1 MFSDSNA
8 NVETIRSFPM
18 NQEASSDYL
27 DAIAVIGMA
36 GQFPGAKNIDSF
48 WENLRNGIESIFTLN
63 NDDLIAVGIAPEVF
77 QDTNY
82 IKAKGILEN
91 IELFDASFFGFNPK
105 EAEITDPQHR
115 IFLECASEALE
126 NAGYNSEIYPGKIG
140 VYAGLSQS
148 TYLLNNLITNRELID
163 SVGTYQIWLGND
175 RDFLA
180 TLVSYKLN
188 LTGPSVV
195 VQTACSTSLV
205 AIHYAC
211 QSLIAGESDIALAGG
226 VSIAVPHRVGYTY
239 QKGGIFAFDGHCR
252 AFDAEASG
260 TVGGNGA
267 GIVVLKRLEDALADR
282 DCIHAVIRGSAINND
297 GAVKVGYTAPS
308 IEGQAKAIAETYAV
322 AGVEPESITYIE
334 THGTGTVLGDPIEI
348 AALNKVFRAS
358 TQKTGF
364 CAIGSVKTNIG
375 HLDTAAGIAGFI
387 KTVLALKYQQIP
399 PSLHFSQPNPQIDF
413 ANSPFYVNT
422 TLSAWQTNDTPRR
435 AGVSSFGIGGTNAH
449 VVLEEAPLGEQGERG
464 RDYLLLCLSA
474 KTKSALEQT
483 TANLIRHLQ
492 QHPDVN
498 LADVAYTLG
507 IGRRAFNY
515 RRVLVC
521 KDVSDAVTTL
531 VNPDSPQVLTCYQER
546 RNPPVAFMFPGQ
558 GTQYVKMGWEV
569 YQTEP
574 TFKEA
579 VDICS
584 EMLKPHLGLDLC
596 CVLYPSQEETEL
608 ASQQLNQ
615 TAIAQPAI
623 FTIEYALSQL
633 LMSWGIHPQVMIGH
647 SIGEYIAAHLAGVFS
662 LKEALALVAARGQL
676 MQQMPPGSMLAVS
689 LAAEEVQ
696 PLLSEECAIAAINAP
711 SLCVVSGTMEAI
723 AQLERQLIEN
733 SIKSRRLHTSHAFHS
748 PMMKPILEAFGE
760 QVKKVNF
767 QPPKI
772 PYISNV
778 TGTWITT
785 AQATDPNY
793 WVQHLRS
800 SVQFAKGV
808 QLLLQ
813 ESDRLLLEVGAGNTL
828 STFAKLSS
836 VGSQAVLTT
845 LPHAQ
850 NRQSDSQYLLT
861 TIGQLWMAGID
872 VDWTRFYQYEQRY
885 RVPLPTYPFE
895 RQRYWIEPQKSA
907 KIVESKPI
915 VLNKKPDIAD
925 WFYMPCW
932 KQSAIS
938 QSFDKITSVEQNLC
952 WLVFVD
958 ESSFGSRLVQRLKKE
973 NQYVITVSVG
983 EEFKKVSQDSY
994 TINPRNSDDYHAL
1007 FKELNKIPHKI
1018 LHLWSVTKN
1027 DRAASE
1033 IEFFEKTQDLGFYS
1047 LLFLA
1052 QALGKQH
1059 LANSVEI
1066 GVVSSNMQPVTGEEI
1081 LCPEKATV
1089 LGLCLVIPQEY
1100 PHITCQSIDIAMPLS
1115 QSWQEEK
1122 LIDSV
1127 LSELVTKSA
1136 DSMIAYRASRRWV
1149 QTFEPV
1155 QLEAPVEK
1163 EAREQGAGRKGE
1175 NSIQCL
1181 FVQDQYGLREQGV
1194 YLITGGLGNI
1204 GFVLAE
1210 YLAKTVQARLILI
1223 GRSPLGGV
1231 TPSYFPARVAWQQWL
1246 DTHDPQDKISQQICK
1261 VQTLEAHG
1269 AKVIVKSADVANL
1282 EQMQSAIAQAGEI
1295 FGEINGVIHAAGLLG
1310 NEYFKTIQQIT
1321 KAECEQQFH
1330 AKVHG
1335 LFVLQKILQGKPLDF
1350 CLLTSSLSSVLGG
1363 LGFVAYSAANLF
1375 MDAFTHQCN
1384 QFNVFPWLS
1393 VNWDGWKIP
1402 AEKQVNIKLGGTLA
1416 EFAIAPNEGIE
1427 VLKRVLS
1434 NTYPQVVVST
1444 GDLKARIDQWI
1455 KQEPFK
1461 NTESVNKVATV
1472 SLHSRP
1478 DLKSAYIAPQN
1489 EIEQIITNIWQELL
1503 GIQSIGIHDDF
1514 FELGGHSL
1522 LATQVIAQMNKAL
1535 QVEFSLSS
1543 LFELP
1548 TVKALSDDL
1557 AGYERWASPRWKR
1570 SQNTEKNT
1578 ILPLAASAPNPEQR
1592 YQPFPLTDVQQA
1604 YWIGRSGTFELGNVA
1619 THGYI
1624 ELESHGLNLERLK
1637 LAVQRLIEHHD
1648 MLRAIVLSD
1657 GQQQI
1662 LKQAPTYQIEIL
1674 DLRGQNSEVIGSQLQ
1689 AAREQMSHQI
1699 LAADR
1704 WPLFEIRASR
1714 LDNDCIRLH
1723 LSFDYLIVDAW
1734 SLGEILA
1741 PQLHQLYQN
1750 LETVLVP
1757 LEISFRDYVL
1767 AEIALR
1773 DSEVYRNSRDY
1784 WFNRLSKLLPAPE
1797 LPLAKNPSSI
1807 TKPHFINR
1815 SARLQPAT
1823 WLQLKTRA
1831 TQAGLTPS
1839 GVLLAAF
1846 AEVLSVWSK
1855 TPKFTLN
1862 LTLFNRL
1869 PLHPQVNNIVGDFTS
1884 LTLLAVDCSTSES
1897 FLSKARSLQKQLW
1910 QDLEHRHISGVEVLR
1925 ELART
1930 QGGATRAAMP
1940 VVFTST
1946 LTQNTA
1952 PQGTSDWEK
1961 LGKVVYSISQTPQV
1975 WLDHQ
1980 VSENEGALLWSWDA
1994 VEELFPKGFLDDMF
2008 AAYCRLLDSLA
2019 TDESVWQSTKLQLLP
2034 PAQLKQLTAINATES
2049 PVSQAMLHTLFA
2061 GQVSRRQHQPAVIT
2075 PNRTL
2080 TYEELDCLANQV
2092 AYRLRQ
2098 LGVLPNTLVAV
2109 VMEKGWQQI
2118 VAVLGILQ
2126 CGAAYLPIDPE
2137 LPTERRWHLFQQA
2150 EVQVVLTQS
2159 WLDNTLSW
2167 PDSIQRICV
2176 DNLAAVDDILPLEP
2190 AQTPTDLAYVIY
2202 TSGSTGI
2209 PKGVM
2214 IDHRGAV
2221 NTILDINQRFGIGAN
2236 DRVLALSSL
2245 SFDLSVYD
2253 IFGTLAAGGT
2263 IVIPEATTTKE
2274 PAHWLKLIQQHQIT
2288 VWNSVP
2294 TLMQML
2300 VEYAASQSDELPN
2313 SLRLVLLSGDRIPL
2327 NLPTQIKSLWENI
2340 QIVSLGGATE
2350 ASIWSILYPIAK
2362 TDSTWNTIPYGRP
2375 LTNQR
2380 FYVFNQALTECPV
2393 WVPGQLYIGGVGLAQ
2408 GYWRDQKKTNASF
2421 IIHPQTKER
2430 LYKTGDLGRYLPD
2443 GNIEFLGRED
2453 FQVKINGYR
2462 IELGEIEATLRKY
2475 PTVKEVVVA
2484 VGESQE
2490 NQQLVA
2496 YIVPQSDLADSNQ
2509 QQAEAYEPRQL
2520 PGVLLDPVER
2530 IEFKLKQ
2537 KGLRQLKPS
2546 QSSIQLPKPKFDEI
2560 LTQEYLQR
2568 QSYRQFQDEPISLE
2582 MFSQFLSC
2590 LLQMQLEDSPLPK
2603 YRYPSAGSLYPVQTY
2618 LSVKPNRIAGLG
2630 AGYYYYHPADHN
2642 LILLNAETSI
2652 WGNIYSGNQPIFDQ
2666 SAFSLFLIGQ
2676 LSAIA
2681 PMYGDLARDFCLLE
2695 AGYIGQLLMNSAP
2708 ENQIGLCPIGYLDFE
2723 KYQDLLS
2730 LESDQIL
2737 LHSFLGGKIDQAQAR
2752 QWLQPPISRK
2762 PDSLTED
2769 IHNFLQQKLPEYLLP
2784 STYVFLDSLPLTPNG
2799 KVDRKALLVSEIVR
2813 KNLKEGFVA
2822 PRNHTEKTLVAIFG
2836 EILGGKEIGIHD
2848 NFFELGGDSLRAT
2861 QVMTRLREAF
2871 QVDLPLRRLFDN
2883 PTVATLGDR
2892 IEALRITQVTPDITI
2907 SDREQGRL

>member
-1 MFSDSNA
+1 
-8 NVETIRSFPM
+8 M
-18 NQEASSDYL
+18 NQEASSHYL

-36 GQFPGAKNIDSF
+36 GRFPGAKNIDIF
-48 WENLRNGIESIFTLN
+48 WDNLRNGNESISTFK
-63 NDDLIAVGIAPEVF
+63 NDELLSVGIAPEVF
-77 QDTNY
+77 QDPNY

-91 IELFDASFFGFNPK
+91 IELFDANFFGLNPK

-115 IFLECASEALE
+115 IFLECAWEALE
-126 NAGYNSEIYPGKIG
+126 NAGYNCEIYPGKIG

-211 QSLIAGESDIALAGG
+211 QSLIAGESDMALAGG
-226 VSIAVPHRVGYTY
+226 VSIAVPHQVGYTY

-260 TVGGNGA
+260 TVGGNGV
-267 GIVVLKRLEDALADR
+267 GIVVLKRLEDALTDR

-308 IEGQAKAIAETYAV
+308 IEGQAKAIAQTHAV

-387 KTVLALKYQQIP
+387 KTVLALKHQQIP
-399 PSLHFSQPNPQIDF
+399 PSLHFQQPNPQIDF

-422 TLSAWQTNDTPRR
+422 TLSPWQTNDTPRR

-449 VVLEEAPLGEQGERG
+449 VIVEEAPAKVKSQKSKVKSK
-464 RDYLLLCLSA
+464 YLLCVSA
-474 KTKSALEQT
+474 KTATALEKAT
-483 TANLIRHLQ
+483 INLLTYLQ
-492 QHPDVN
+492 QHSELK
-498 LADVAYTLG
+498 LADIVYTLQV
-507 IGRRAFNY
+507 GRRAFNH

-521 KDVSDAVTTL
+521 RDLSDAVTTL

-546 RNPPVAFMFPGQ
+546 RNPPLAFMFPGQ
-558 GTQYVKMGWEV
+558 GTQYVKMGWEL

-574 TFKEA
+574 TFQEA
-579 VDICS
+579 VDLCS
-584 EMLKPHLGLDLC
+584 EILKPHLGLDLRC
-596 CVLYPSQEETEL
+596 ALYPSQEETEL

-633 LMSWGIHPQVMIGH
+633 LMAWGIHPQVMIGH
-647 SIGEYIAAHLAGVFS
+647 SIGEYVAAHLAGVFS
-662 LKEALALVAARGQL
+662 LEEALALVSARGRL

-689 LAAEEVQ
+689 LAAEEAQ
-696 PLLSEECAIAAINAP
+696 PFLDEQCAIAAINAP
-711 SLCVVSGTMEAI
+711 SLCVVSGTIEAI
-723 AQLERQLIEN
+723 AKLEHQLVEN
-733 SIKSRRLHTSHAFHS
+733 GVKSRRLHTSHAFHS
-748 PMMKPILEAFGE
+748 PMMEPILEAFGE
-760 QVKKVNF
+760 EVKKVNF

-772 PYISNV
+772 PYVSNV

-793 WVQHLRS
+793 WVQHICS

-808 QLLLQ
+808 QLLLH
-813 ESDRLLLEVGAGNTL
+813 EPERLLLEVGTGNTL
-828 STFAKLSS
+828 STFAKLAS
-836 VGSQAVLTT
+836 VANQVVLTT

-850 NRQSDSQYLLT
+850 NRQSDSEYLLS
-861 TIGQLWMAGID
+861 TIGQLWLAGIE
-872 VDWTRFYQYEQRY
+872 VDWAGFYQHEQRY

-895 RQRYWIEPQKSA
+895 RQRYWIEPQKPA
-907 KIVESKPI
+907 KIVESSSV
-915 VLNKKPDIAD
+915 VLSKKPDIAD

-938 QSFDKITSVEQNLC
+938 QSFDKTTLVEQNLY

-958 ESSFGSRLVQRLKKE
+958 ESSFGSRLVKRLEKV
-973 NQYVITVSVG
+973 NQHLITVNVG
-983 EEFKKVSQDSY
+983 KEFKKLNQDSY
-994 TINPRNSDDYHAL
+994 TINPQNSDDYHAL
-1007 FKELNKIPHKI
+1007 FKELGTVNKIPHKI

-1027 DRAASE
+1027 DRASSE

-1059 LANSVEI
+1059 LGNSVRI

-1100 PHITCQSIDIAMPLS
+1100 PHITCQSIDITMPLS

-1136 DSMIAYRASRRWV
+1136 DFAIAYRASRRWI

-1155 QLEAPVEK
+1155 QLEAPV
-1163 EAREQGAGRKGE
+1163 
-1175 NSIQCL
+1175 
-1181 FVQDQYGLREQGV
+1181 QDQPGLREQGV

-1223 GRSPLGGV
+1223 TRSPLAGV
-1231 TPSYFPARVAWQQWL
+1231 APSPFPARVAWQQWL
-1246 DTHDPQDKISQQICK
+1246 DTHDTQDKISQQICK
-1261 VQTLEAHG
+1261 VQTLEAYG

-1282 EQMQSAIAQAGEI
+1282 EQMQTAIAQACDI

-1335 LFVLQKILQGKPLDF
+1335 LFVLQKILQSKGLDF

-1375 MDAFTHQCN
+1375 MDTFTHQCN
-1384 QFNVFPWLS
+1384 KFNNFPWIS
-1393 VNWDGWKIP
+1393 VNWDGWRIQS
-1402 AEKQVNIKLGGTLA
+1402 EKQVNIRFGATLA
-1416 EFAIAPNEGIE
+1416 EFAIAPNEGIN
-1427 VLKRVLS
+1427 VFKRVLS
-1434 NTYPQVVVST
+1434 NTNPQIVVST
-1444 GDLKARIDQWI
+1444 GNLQARIDQWI

-1461 NTESVNKVATV
+1461 KTESANKVATA

-1478 DLKSAYIAPQN
+1478 NLKNAYIAPQN
-1489 EIEQIITNIWQELL
+1489 EVEKIITKIWQELL
-1503 GIQSIGIHDDF
+1503 GIQTVGIYDDF

-1522 LATQVIAQMNKAL
+1522 LATQVIAQMSKAL
-1535 QVEFSLSS
+1535 QVELSLSS

-1548 TVKALSDDL
+1548 TVKALSDEL
-1557 AGYERWASPRWKR
+1557 AGYER

-1578 ILPLAASAPNPEQR
+1578 IHPVAAIAPNPEQR
-1592 YQPFPLTDVQQA
+1592 HQPFPLTDVQQA

-1674 DLRGQNSEVIGSQLQ
+1674 DLRGQNSEVIASQLQ
-1689 AAREQMSHQI
+1689 AVRQQMSHQI

-1714 LDNDCIRLH
+1714 LDNDHIRLH

-1773 DSEVYRNSRDY
+1773 NSEVYRNSRDY
-1784 WFNRLSKLLPAPE
+1784 WFSRLSTLPPAPE
-1797 LPLAKNPSSI
+1797 LPLAKNPRSI

-1855 TPKFTLN
+1855 TPNFTLN

-1884 LTLLAVDCSTSES
+1884 LTLLAVDCSTSKS
-1897 FLSKARSLQKQLW
+1897 FLSRARSLQKQLW

-1952 PQGTSDWEK
+1952 EQETSSWEK
-1961 LGKVVYSISQTPQV
+1961 LGNVVYNISQTPQV

-1994 VEELFPKGFLDDMF
+1994 VEELFPEGLLDDMF
-2008 AAYCRLLDSLA
+2008 AAYYRLLDSLA
-2019 TDESVWQSTKLQLLP
+2019 TDESVWQSTTRQLLP
-2034 PAQLKQLTAINATES
+2034 PAQLKQLATINATES
-2049 PVSQAMLHTLFA
+2049 PVSQTMLHTLFA
-2061 GQVSRRQHQPAVIT
+2061 AQVHQRQHQPAVIT
-2075 PNRTL
+2075 SSRTL
-2080 TYEELDCLANQV
+2080 GYQELDCLAHQV
-2092 AYRLRQ
+2092 AHRLRQ

-2109 VMEKGWQQI
+2109 VMEKDWQQI
-2118 VAVLGILQ
+2118 VAVLGVLQ
-2126 CGAAYLPIDPE
+2126 SGAAYLPIDPE
-2137 LPTERRWHLFQQA
+2137 LPTERRWYLFQQA

-2176 DNLAAVDDILPLEP
+2176 DNLTLVDDIPLLESL
-2190 AQTPTDLAYVIY
+2190 QTPTDLAYVIY

-2221 NTILDINQRFGIGAN
+2221 NTILDVNQRFDIGAN

-2263 IVIPEATTTKE
+2263 IVIPEATNTKE
-2274 PAHWLKLIQQHQIT
+2274 PDHWLKLIQQHQVT

-2294 TLMQML
+2294 ALMQML
-2300 VEYAASQSDELPN
+2300 VEHAASKLDELPK

-2350 ASIWSILYPIAK
+2350 ASIWSILHPIEK
-2362 TDSTWNTIPYGRP
+2362 IDPTCNTIPYGRP
-2375 LTNQR
+2375 MTNQR
-2380 FYVFNQALTECPV
+2380 FYVFNQAIAECPV
-2393 WVPGQLYIGGVGLAQ
+2393 WVSGQLYIGGVGLAQ
-2408 GYWRDQKKTNASF
+2408 GYWRDQNKTNASF

-2462 IELGEIEATLRKY
+2462 IELGEIEATLQQY

-2484 VGESQE
+2484 AVGES
-2490 NQQLVA
+2490 QQLVA
-2496 YIVPQSDLADSNQ
+2496 YIVPQSDLAASNQ
-2509 QQAEAYEPRQL
+2509 QQAEVYEPRQL
-2520 PGVLLDPVER
+2520 AGVLLDPVER

-2537 KGLRQLKPS
+2537 TGLRQLKPS

-2560 LTQEYLQR
+2560 VTQEYLQR
-2568 QSYRQFQDEPISLE
+2568 QSYRQFQDESISLE
-2582 MFSQFLSC
+2582 LFSQFLSC

-2618 LSVKPNRIAGLG
+2618 LYVKHNRIAGLA
-2630 AGYYYYHPADHN
+2630 AGYYYYHPAEHN
-2642 LILLNAETSI
+2642 LILLSAEASI
-2652 WGNIYSGNQPIFDQ
+2652 LGNIYGGNQLIFEQ

-2676 LSAIA
+2676 LSTIA
-2681 PMYGDLARDFCLLE
+2681 PMYGELAKDFCLLE

-2708 ENQIGLCPIGYLDFE
+2708 EHQIGLCPIGYLEFE
-2723 KYQDLLS
+2723 KFQTMFG
-2730 LESDQIL
+2730 LESGQIL
-2737 LHSFLGGKIDQAQAR
+2737 LHSFLGGKIDQAQTR
-2752 QWLQPPISRK
+2752 QWLQISRK

-2784 STYVFLDSLPLTPNG
+2784 SNYVFLNTLPLTPNG
-2799 KVDRKALLVSEIVR
+2799 KVDRKALPAPEIV
-2813 KNLKEGFVA
+2813 KNNLKESFVA
-2822 PRNHTEKTLVAIFG
+2822 PRNQTEKTLVAIFG
-2836 EILGGKEIGIHD
+2836 EILGAKEIGIHD

-2861 QVMTRLREAF
+2861 QVITRLREAF
-2871 QVDLPLRRLFDN
+2871 QVELPLRRLFDN

-2892 IEALRITQVTPDITI
+2892 IEALRMTTTDII
-2907 SDREQGRL
+2907 VSDREQGKL